1 VGKFN
6 PRIQDIG
13 ITSKYNFIRS
23 VEGVF
28 PCKAT
33 SPMQEEQHSHQHQVD
48 ALDEIVNLIG
58 VDVAAFVGWRRPNSH
73 SVCTTKIETPQ

>member
-1 VGKFN
+1 
-6 PRIQDIG
+6 
-13 ITSKYNFIRS
+13 
-23 VEGVF
+23 
-28 PCKAT
+28 
-33 SPMQEEQHSHQHQVD
+33 MQEEQHSHQHQVD